1 MFLDKTSFWRVFG
14 TSEYLLLDMFSLKI
28 FAMRESTILADIL
41 TNFAEMQSFPMFF
54 FIIKGFDFFMCSTF
68 AFGKSKNFSR
78 RKESLIAKVLVWFL
92 YFL

>member
-54 FIIKGFDFFMCSTF
+54 L
-68 AFGKSKNFSR
+68 
-78 RKESLIAKVLVWFL
+78 SLRD
-92 YFL
+92 

>member
-41 TNFAEMQSFPMFF
+41 TNFAEMQSFSMFF
-54 FIIKGFDFFMCSTF
+54 LSLRDLIFLCVQHLLSVNRKIFLEE
-68 AFGKSKNFSR
+68 KN
-78 RKESLIAKVLVWFL
+78 L
-92 YFL
+92 

>member
-1 MFLDKTSFWRVFG
+1 MFLDKTSFLRVFG

-41 TNFAEMQSFPMFF
+41 TNFAEMQSFPVF

>member
-28 FAMRESTILADIL
+28 FAMRESTIFADIL

-54 FIIKGFDFFMCSTF
+54 
-68 AFGKSKNFSR
+68 
-78 RKESLIAKVLVWFL
+78 
-92 YFL
+92 YH